1 MNEDGRRRDDRA
13 VYIISVA
20 AELAG
25 VHPQTLRIYERKGLL
40 RPKRTAGNTRRYS
53 EGDIRKLLQIQ
64 DLTQERGVN
73 LAGVKLIIEM
83 EAELEVLRERT
94 KELERELRTSRRF
107 QRRAERERSVS
118 AEIVPLRSVLFP
130 PWRGEESEA

>member
-1 MNEDGRRRDDRA
+1 
-13 VYIISVA
+13 VA

-53 EGDIRKLLQIQ
+53 DGDIRRLQQIQ

-83 EAELEVLRERT
+83 QAEIEALRRKIE
-94 KELERELRTSRRF
+94 ELERELQTSRRF
-107 QRRAERERSVS
+107 QRRARTSDREVS
-118 AEIVPLRSVLFP
+118 AAIVPLRTLLVP
-130 PWRGEESEA
+130 PWQEESEQ